1 MKKSATLY
9 METVP
14 KDRQLVVKV
23 SSKFR
28 CGPDSLPSMS
38 AAEFYKYLGVDTGW
52 TGTRGRAI
60 KVLEHKLD
68 QLRRASLKPQQRLN
82 TESVC
87 LPKSVPPICAGQD
100 DTCVATGSGQAH
112 KTKDQTMDGLVKRCS
127 TTHVPRKRGRWGSRG
142 GSTLIDNSTT
152 A

>member
-1 MKKSATLY
+1 M
-9 METVP
+9 
-14 KDRQLVVKV
+14 KV

-28 CGPDSLPSMS
+28 CGADRLPSMS
-38 AAEFYKYLGVDTGW
+38 AAEFHKYLGVASGW

-68 QLRRASLKPQQRLN
+68 QLKRGSFDETTTN
-82 TESVC
+82 TLDTVSVC

-100 DTCVATGSGQAH
+100 DTCGATGSGRGH
-112 KTKDQTMDGLVKRCS
+112 KTKDQTTDDLAKRWS
-127 TTHVPRKRGRWGSRG
+127 NTHVPRKRGRWGSRG
-142 GSTLIDNSTT
+142 GSTLIDNSNT